1 MARKQLYSLEA
12 ILNLRDKYLDRDGM
26 VYTIY
31 GTLLDNYIFTAPNCK
46 TTIVKEQYLNA
57 WSSAYTITMYNKMPK
72 KYEKV
77 IDALID
83 GDEEKADKLFF
94 GGK

>member
-12 ILNLRDKYLDRDGM
+12 VLKLRDKYLDRDGM

-31 GTLLDNYIFTAPNCK
+31 GCLLDNYIFTAPNCK
-46 TTIVKEQYLNA
+46 TTIVKEKYLNE
-57 WSSAYTITMYNKMPK
+57 WSSAYTITMYNNTPA

-77 IDALID
+77 ITALID
-83 GDEEKADKLFF
+83 GEEEKADKLFW
-94 GGK
+94 GK